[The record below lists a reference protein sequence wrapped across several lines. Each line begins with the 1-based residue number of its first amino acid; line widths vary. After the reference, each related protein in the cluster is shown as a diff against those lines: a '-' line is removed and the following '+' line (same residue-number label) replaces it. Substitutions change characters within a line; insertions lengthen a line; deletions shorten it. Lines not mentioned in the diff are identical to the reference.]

1 MGFFD
6 KLFRRKKVMQEKK
19 IFLEREDSQLS
30 QIATTEKQRGMVI
43 VNHLSVDDAVAERLL
58 ERVIAFDVETT
69 GLSAK
74 SNRIIEIGAVLF
86 ENGEES
92 KRYSTLVDAGVN
104 VPPTVT
110 AINHITNEMLLTAPR
125 EKFVYP
131 EFLAFLGD
139 ALEGK
144 TMLCAHNARFD
155 MDFLSETLMR
165 LGYDATISCVD
176 TLALSRKMLKLR
188 SNKLNTV
195 AQYFGIENEQAH
207 HAVADAEVCGKI
219 LQELLKLK
227 KEQQKQ
233 HMQYLEESSLDEE
246 EMETCAYIQKI
257 IADHEGDL
265 EFLGFS
271 KNKKGYIDVIFISS
285 IFKIKFMKKR
295 RYILAEKRFF
305 QNSDLEI
312 EPCSKTEGTEAYVRV
327 FFQNPFQLENV
338 AESIW
343 HIYKE
348 HYDKE
353 MYSLAMGYLTREDAV
368 CIIKSLHTLS
378 VYDVVKLLQRA
389 SGREEERLWKEKE
402 TERIAAE
409 QQKEREKKAEEKKKA
424 KEEKKEEEKKNAS
437 AGRKSLGRPVLQMTD
452 DLVIIARY
460 ESIAEAIR
468 ETGINSKS
476 IRDAAKGV
484 QKHAG
489 GYVWKYEDE
498 QQL

>member
-6 KLFRRKKVMQEKK
+6 KLFRRKNAMREKK
-19 IFLEREDSQLS
+19 IVSEREDSQLS
-30 QIATTEKQRGMVI
+30 EIAATEGQRGMVI

-86 ENGEES
+86 ENGKES

-104 VPPTVT
+104 VPSTVT

-131 EFLAFLGD
+131 EFLKFLGD

-188 SNKLNTV
+188 SNKLNAV

-227 KEQQKQ
+227 KEQQEQ
-233 HMQYLEESSLDEE
+233 YMQYMKESSLDEE

-257 IADHEGDL
+257 IADHKGDI

-271 KNKKGYIDVIFISS
+271 KNKRGYVDVKCISS
-285 IFKIKFMKKR
+285 VFKIKFMKKR
-295 RYILAEKRFF
+295 KYILAEKRFF

-312 EPCSKTEGTEAYVRV
+312 ESCSKTEGTEAYARV
-327 FFQNPFQLENV
+327 FFQNPFQLKNV
-338 AESIW
+338 AEGIW
-343 HIYKE
+343 RSYKE
-348 HYDKE
+348 HYDKM

-368 CIIKSLHTLS
+368 RMKKYLHTLS
-378 VYDVVKLLQRA
+378 VYDVAKLLQRA
-389 SGREEERLWKEKE
+389 SEREEERLWKEKE

-409 QQKEREKKAEEKKKA
+409 QEQQKKKEKKVEEKKKA
-424 KEEKKEEEKKNAS
+424 S
-437 AGRKSLGRPVLQMTD
+437 AERKSSGRPVLQMTD

-468 ETGINSKS
+468 ETGISSKS

-498 QQL
+498 QDS